1 VHSLD
6 ACIIKSTDA
15 VINNLDAH
23 AIVSPRLDMI
33 EVSTWQRF
41 AAVNA
46 EIASLR
52 EQVTQLQNQLQYVT
66 AGQGSVVITGAQL
79 VVQ

>member
-1 VHSLD
+1 
-6 ACIIKSTDA
+6 
-15 VINNLDAH
+15 
-23 AIVSPRLDMI
+23 M
-33 EVSTWQRF
+33 EVSTRQRF

-46 EIASLR
+46 EILSLR
-52 EQVTQLQNQLQYVT
+52 QQLVQLQNQLQYVT